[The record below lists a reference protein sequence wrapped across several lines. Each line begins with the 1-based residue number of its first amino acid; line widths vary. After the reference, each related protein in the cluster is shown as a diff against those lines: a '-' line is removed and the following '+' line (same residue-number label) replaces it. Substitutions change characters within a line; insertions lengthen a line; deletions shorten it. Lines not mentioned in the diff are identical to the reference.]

1 MATAPEG
8 GKLIALL
15 LKLTNAKKTID
26 IGVFTGYS
34 LFLTALTIP
43 DDGKASVSQF
53 YTTKIGLM
61 YNILKYMCSTS
72 LIYVCKYYADYS
84 YRP

>member
-1 MATAPEG
+1 MTTAPEVG
-8 GKLIALL
+8 QLIALL
-15 LKLTNAKKTID
+15 WKLTNAKKTIE

-34 LFLTALTIP
+34 LVLIALTIP
-43 DDGKASVSQF
+43 DDGKASVSPF

-61 YNILKYMCSTS
+61 YNILKFMCSTS